1 MRVGAAW
8 AALITA
14 MIGGALLQGVT
25 ALPGSLGP
33 GAGLI
38 WAAIA
43 SSALLFHQ
51 LLTMTLAA
59 VAIAG
64 ARPGARLGARL
75 TVGAAAIATA
85 VVVAVGVIVAV
96 LAPLALPVVA
106 VPALCALPAAARGR
120 GIRAGFGVFAH
131 APVRATLATLV
142 TILLSVLTWVIAVA
156 AGLFLAGAA
165 GGVAMWLWFGIVGAL
180 QLLWWARLQ
189 ARAWPHAA
197 VTTSP

>member
-1 MRVGAAW
+1 MRPGPAW

-14 MIGGALLQGVT
+14 VVGGALLQGVT
-25 ALPGSLGP
+25 ALPGSAGP

-43 SSALLFHQ
+43 SSALLFLE

-64 ARPGARLGARL
+64 ARPGTRLA
-75 TVGAAAIATA
+75 VGAAAVAAA

-96 LAPLALPVVA
+96 LAPLALPIVA
-106 VPALCALPAAARGR
+106 VLALCALPAAACGR
-120 GIRAGFGVFAH
+120 GIRAAFGVFAH
-131 APVRATLATLV
+131 APVRAIVAGLV
-142 TILLSVLTWVIAVA
+142 SIVLSVLTWVVAVA
-156 AGLFLAGAA
+156 AGLFLAGVA
-165 GGVAMWLWFGIVGAL
+165 GGAAMWLWFGIAGSL

-189 ARAWPHAA
+189 ARAQPHAA
-197 VTTSP
+197 VTASP